1 MCRFTIYRSKRN
13 AILLANLILKP
24 IHSIVK
30 QSYACTMRVSE
41 HMQNLNGDGFG
52 VGWYDTHSEPNPTTD
67 PQHRSHHHH
76 HHHAQHQQP
85 DRPGCDVL
93 PNRIDVAGDCDDND
107 ESESSSSSSSSSSDA
122 DRATKRARIESTV
135 AVDHT
140 STPSSV
146 SSSSSSS
153 SSSEELACES
163 VVLRKRAD
171 PCVFTSI
178 TPAWNNINLRRLSEK
193 IRSHT
198 FFAHVRAATPG
209 LITSETNSHP
219 FQYKQFMFMH
229 NGGVARWDHIKRAL
243 LFSIRPKFF
252 TAIQGSTDSEL
263 VFYLILNEIE
273 NIIAA
278 QSVPLNETAEIYKK
292 AIIATIHLL
301 VRSIDAAGPPPANNE
316 ATLLNLAL
324 TDGDIVCC
332 TKFVYPPTAPPASL
346 YFTSGTE
353 FTDPS
358 GSGQFR
364 MIQQDKR
371 QLCYIFSSEP
381 LSREVDDWIPVPI
394 QSIIT
399 VNEESNFLLET
410 IPLKGEPL

>member
-67 PQHRSHHHH
+67 PHRAHGHHTQHGAHH
-76 HHHAQHQQP
+76 QQQP
-85 DRPGCDVL
+85 DRPGRDVL
-93 PNRIDVAGDCDDND
+93 PNRIDVAGDCDDSD
-107 ESESSSSSSSSSSDA
+107 ASESSSSSSSSSNEA
-122 DRATKRARIESTV
+122 AARASKRARLDST
-135 AVDHT
+135 APTTADVD
-140 STPSSV
+140 SAPSSTS

-163 VVLRKRAD
+163 VVLRRRAD

-229 NGGVARWDHIKRAL
+229 NGGVARWDHIKRTL

-301 VRSIDAAGPPPANNE
+301 VRSIDAARPPPANNE
-316 ATLLNLAL
+316 ATLLNLAF

-371 QLCYIFSSEP
+371 QLCYIVSAGRRRLF
-381 LSREVDDWIPVPI
+381 
-394 QSIIT
+394 
-399 VNEESNFLLET
+399 F
-410 IPLKGEPL
+410 G